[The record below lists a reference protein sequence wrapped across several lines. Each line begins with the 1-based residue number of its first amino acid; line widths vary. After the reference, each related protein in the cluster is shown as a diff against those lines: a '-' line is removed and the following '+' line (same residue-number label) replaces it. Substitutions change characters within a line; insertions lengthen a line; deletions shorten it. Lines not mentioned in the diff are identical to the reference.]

1 MKYKL
6 FISMIMIVLSTL
18 SFSTSATLKNTF
30 SLGYAQSQ
38 LKMDSNNVTDTPKG
52 INIKYNYKLM
62 NDWGM
67 FGSFTYNKE
76 KYSFDINDSKGN
88 INYNYYLF
96 SIGPSYRFNEY
107 INLYGLIGIS
117 SINMKL
123 NCENNS
129 GNIHFNKISN
139 SYGAG
144 LQYNPVA
151 KLAIDA
157 SYEYSKLNNIE
168 FGTWVIGLGYR
179 F

>member
-1 MKYKL
+1 MKNKL
-6 FISMIMIVLSTL
+6 LLPITAILLSIT
-18 SFSTSATLKNTF
+18 TCNASATLKNIL
-30 SLGYAQSQ
+30 SLGYVQSQ

-52 INIKYNYKLM
+52 INVKYNYKLM
-62 NDWGM
+62 NDWGL
-67 FGSFTYNKE
+67 FSSFTYNKE
-76 KYSFDINDSKGN
+76 KYSFAINDSKGN

-96 SIGPSYRFNEY
+96 SIDPSYHFNEC

-123 NCENNS
+123 NSENNS
-129 GNIHFNKISN
+129 SNIHFNKISN
-139 SYGAG
+139 SYSSG
-144 LQYNPVA
+144 LQYNPIA

-168 FGTWVIGLGYR
+168 FGTWVVGLGYR